1 MDAIGF
7 DCTKAL
13 WATDEIHQAY
23 SSTEGSLNDVDLV
36 IETEKKI
43 IMMEYKNACIS
54 GAAKNRK
61 HFSAGS

>member
-1 MDAIGF
+1 MKKVFTEENGCYSF

-36 IETEKKI
+36 IETENKI
-43 IMMEYKNACIS
+43 IMI
-54 GAAKNRK
+54 
-61 HFSAGS
+61 